1 MAENEKEATVSSQYE
16 GKSVEQNEELQTGI
30 LTEMQK
36 MTKKTLMYQRIT
48 TGLVLV
54 FVIAILCV
62 VPSLL
67 KTLEAVRTTLDGVN
81 EVVEEANAAVEQ
93 ANTAVV
99 QAEQTMKDLSAF
111 VDTAGGDLETV
122 VDSIQSVDFD
132 SLNNAIKNLDATVK
146 PLADFFRKF

>member
-1 MAENEKEATVSSQYE
+1 MSDILNETNEVNTGNKVGYDT
-16 GKSVEQNEELQTGI
+16 KSVEQNEELQTGI

-67 KTLEAVRTTLDGVN
+67 KTLEAVRYTLEGVDAA
-81 EVVEEANAAVEQ
+81 VVEANSAIG
-93 ANTAVV
+93 
-99 QAEQTMKDLSAF
+99 QAEDTMKDLSGF
-111 VDTAGGDLETV
+111 VGTAGADLEEV
-122 VDSIQSVDFD
+122 VTSFQQIDFD
-132 SLNNAIKNLDATVK
+132 SLNNAIKNLDATVE
-146 PLADFFRKF
+146 PMANFFGRFGR

>member
-1 MAENEKEATVSSQYE
+1 MEENKNESLYDT
-16 GKSVEQNEELQTGI
+16 KSVEQNEELQTGI

-67 KTLEAVRTTLDGVN
+67 KTLEAVRYTLS
-81 EVVEEANAAVEQ
+81 EVDAAVEEAN
-93 ANTAVV
+93 TAVS
-99 QAEQTMKDLSAF
+99 QAEDTMKDLSDF
-111 VDTAGGDLETV
+111 VATAGNDLNEV
-122 VDSIQSVDFD
+122 VESFQTVDFD
-132 SLNNAIKNLDATVK
+132 SLNNAIKNLDATVEPFAK
-146 PLADFFRKF
+146 FFGTFR

>member
-1 MAENEKEATVSSQYE
+1 MAENEKDTTVTSQYDS
-16 GKSVEQNEELQTGI
+16 KSVEQNEELQTGI

-54 FVIAILCV
+54 FVLAILCV

-67 KTLEAVRTTLDGVN
+67 KTLSDVRTTLEGIN
-81 EVVEEANAAVEQ
+81 EVVEEANTAVQQ
-93 ANTAVV
+93 ANSAVV
-99 QAEQTMKDLSAF
+99 QAEQTMKDLSSF
-111 VDTAGGDLETV
+111 VDTAGTDLETV

>member
-1 MAENEKEATVSSQYE
+1 MAENENKEATVSQYDT
-16 GKSVEQNEELQTGI
+16 KSVEQNEEMQTGI

-81 EVVEEANAAVEQ
+81 EVVEQ
-93 ANTAVV
+93 ANTALEEANTAIT
-99 QAEQTMKDLSAF
+99 QAEQTMKDLSSF
-111 VDTAGGDLETV
+111 VETAGGDLETV
-122 VDSIQSVDFD
+122 VSSIESVDFD

>member
-1 MAENEKEATVSSQYE
+1 MAEDKLTNGNDNYSTVS
-16 GKSVEQNEELQTGI
+16 VEKNEELQTGI

-48 TGLVLV
+48 TGLVLI

-67 KTLEAVRTTLDGVN
+67 KTLAAVRTTLDGVN
-81 EVVEEANAAVEQ
+81 EVVEQANEAVEEANSAI
-93 ANTAVV
+93 N
-99 QAEQTMKDLSAF
+99 QAEQTMKDLSSF
-111 VDTAGGDLETV
+111 VETAGGDLETV
-122 VDSIQSVDFD
+122 VNSVQSVDFD